1 MVENKMNRHH
11 SFGKMHSQ
19 ISHAL
24 TAMVLAYNWVS
35 IMGIPKHINVKEK
48 SKEKDAQNAAISEYS
63 EELQMIGLATYVAT
77 MAACAFSLI
86 IFKLI

>member
-1 MVENKMNRHH
+1 
-11 SFGKMHSQ
+11 
-19 ISHAL
+19 
-24 TAMVLAYNWVS
+24 
-35 IMGIPKHINVKEK
+35 MGIPKHINVKEK